1 MNIQQAIEQLQSL
14 KRHCQ
19 SMESSD
25 FDIWGQDV
33 EALDFAINIIK
44 QMEESEPF
52 EITSFNSSADVD
64 IDFIKI
70 PVPLLQTVYRI
81 EKNPMFNAGVESA
94 EIFLYGKVITPKY
107 IINKVPFQISMLDE
121 YGKMVFKD
129 GSKANEKMKEMLRG

>member
-52 EITSFNSSADVD
+52 EMTSFNSSADVD